1 MFKIILYT
9 SSKKK
14 DIKDVLFSI
23 DKNHYIY
30 HMFFKKSMVNIEG
43 KLLKNLRIAETD
55 ITKVLALD
63 VSAENFIHKE
73 NCILVSPYAQHNKKD
88 TELKELITFL
98 KERVNLED
106 ETLDFRKITK
116 EYKNAPDK
124 AE

>member
-1 MFKIILYT
+1 
-9 SSKKK
+9 
-14 DIKDVLFSI
+14 
-23 DKNHYIY
+23 
-30 HMFFKKSMVNIEG
+30 MFFKKSMVNIEG